1 MYSIEKLDAKN
12 IRKAKGV
19 KTCVTNKNI
28 RHENYK
34 ETLFGGKQQWHEM
47 KVLRSEGHEIY
58 SMHMKKVSLSAF
70 DNKRWI
76 AEDVITTRAYG
87 YREAPLAR

>member
-1 MYSIEKLDAKN
+1 
-12 IRKAKGV
+12 
-19 KTCVTNKNI
+19 
-28 RHENYK
+28 
-34 ETLFGGKQQWHEM
+34 M